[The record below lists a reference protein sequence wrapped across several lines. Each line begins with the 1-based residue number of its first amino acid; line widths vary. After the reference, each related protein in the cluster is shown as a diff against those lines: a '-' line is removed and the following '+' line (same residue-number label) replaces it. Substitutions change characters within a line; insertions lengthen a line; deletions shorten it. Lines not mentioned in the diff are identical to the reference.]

1 MQIYLMDLLIQ
12 NAIDSPSD
20 LAANLFG
27 ETANST
33 QNAMDMHSDLAA
45 N

>member
-1 MQIYLMDLLIQ
+1 
-12 NAIDSPSD
+12 
-20 LAANLFG
+20 LFG

-45 N
+45 NWFCGAADATQTQLSIILI